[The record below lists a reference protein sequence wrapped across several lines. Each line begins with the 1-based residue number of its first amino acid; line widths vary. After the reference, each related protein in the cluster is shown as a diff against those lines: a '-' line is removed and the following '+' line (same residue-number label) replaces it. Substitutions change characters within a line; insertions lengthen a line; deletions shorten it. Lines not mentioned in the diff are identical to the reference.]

1 MSVFWTRARHAE
13 LGDTVLPAA
22 AVESYPGWEAVG
34 EPSTDDVALRR
45 AITADQAADAELADL
60 ADEIGAPPPVFPPPT
75 ASVPKTGADAPES
88 SAPAGADP
96 KE

>member
-13 LGDTVLPAA
+13 LGDTVLPVA

-45 AITADQAADAELADL
+45 AIAADQAADAALAAL
-60 ADEIGAPPPVFPPPT
+60 AVETGAPPPVFRAPI
-75 ASVPKTGADAPES
+75 ASTSETGTDASES